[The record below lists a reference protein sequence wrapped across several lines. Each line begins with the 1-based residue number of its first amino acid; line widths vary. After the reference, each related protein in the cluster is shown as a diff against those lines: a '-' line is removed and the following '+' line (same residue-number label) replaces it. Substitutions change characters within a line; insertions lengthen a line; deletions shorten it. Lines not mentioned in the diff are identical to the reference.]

1 VKFNFNGI
9 YLVIILIFSFFI
21 SGCTEH
27 AFIQQYFY
35 KSPGKTTE
43 RSLSGRILWH
53 GNESIQEI
61 ALTFDDGPNSKAT
74 PQILDILKKNNV
86 PATFFVLGKFIE
98 KNKDIIKRTAN
109 EGHMIGNHTFTHAS
123 GNITDIAKIKREIEK
138 TDALIYKYSGITGKY
153 FRPPFG
159 YENWRFLSEAELNDH
174 AIILWSLDVGDW
186 NQNKTSKDYISRIK
200 RRTKNG
206 TIILLH
212 DGGSSREAVIDA
224 LPIIIRDLKNKG
236 YKFVTIDEMIEH
248 L

>member
-1 VKFNFNGI
+1 MR
-9 YLVIILIFSFFI
+9 LLITLIMFSFFLC
-21 SGCTEH
+21 GCTEH
-27 AFIQQYFY
+27 SYIQQYYY
-35 KSPGKTTE
+35 KSPGKVNE
-43 RSLSGRILWH
+43 RSLSGKILWH

-98 KNKDIIKRTAN
+98 KNKDLISREAA
-109 EGHMIGNHTFTHAS
+109 EGHTIGNHTFTHAN
-123 GNITDIAKIKREIEK
+123 GNITDIPKIKREISK
-138 TDALIYKYSGITGKY
+138 TDALIKKYSGAAPKY

-159 YENWRFLSEAELNDH
+159 YENWRFLSEAEINDH

-186 NQNKTSKDYISRIK
+186 NSNKTSKDYTSRIK

-212 DGGSSREAVIDA
+212 DGGPSREAVIEA
-224 LPIIIRDLKNKG
+224 LPIIIRDLKSKG
-236 YKFVTIDEMIEH
+236 YKFVTIDEMISH